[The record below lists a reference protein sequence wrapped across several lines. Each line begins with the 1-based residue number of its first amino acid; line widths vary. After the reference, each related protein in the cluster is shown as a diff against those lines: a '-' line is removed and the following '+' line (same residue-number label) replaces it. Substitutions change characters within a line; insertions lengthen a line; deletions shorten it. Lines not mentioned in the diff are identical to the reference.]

1 MKNIKP
7 VNRKHLNF
15 NEFLKEQ
22 FKDPEFVKEW
32 HRQDAEFAPIEA
44 ILKARVEKGL
54 TQKALAAKMKT
65 KQSAISRVESGRS
78 SPTISFLQ
86 KLASALNMS
95 LQLKFT
101 PN

>member
-1 MKNIKP
+1 MKNLKP
-7 VNRKHLNF
+7 HERKHLSF
-15 NEFLKEQ
+15 NEYLKEQ
-22 FKDPEFVKEW
+22 LKDPKFFKEY
-32 HRQDAEFAPIEA
+32 HKLDAEFAPIEA

-54 TQKALAAKMKT
+54 TQKSLAAKMKT
-65 KQSAISRVESGRS
+65 KQSAISRIESGRS

-86 KLASALNMS
+86 KLAAALNMS